1 MHTLRECVCLNH
13 FRLDGDASC
22 AVLREE
28 AHKNVHTWN
37 GTWTKCAIYIMKKT
51 NSPTL
56 KEKKPH
62 IIFNVWHQ
70 IQS

>member
-37 GTWTKCAIYIMKKT
+37 GTWTKCAIYAMKKNKT
-51 NSPTL
+51 VPL
-56 KEKKPH
+56 
-62 IIFNVWHQ
+62 
-70 IQS
+70 